1 MLTIQTGKSASP
13 EDLNS
18 PFSRKEVAVTRFVH
32 PNYNP
37 STTNNDIAL
46 LKLSESVDLS
56 IYTPACLPASSAD
69 FVGQSAKVYG
79 RQMFFLAVQDS
90 SIGDLVSP

>member
-1 MLTIQTGKSASP
+1 MTSI
-13 EDLNS
+13 
-18 PFSRKEVAVTRFVH
+18 VH

-69 FVGQSAKVYG
+69 YVGQSAKVYG
-79 RQMFFLAVQDS
+79 RTKIFFLTV
-90 SIGDLVSP
+90 SIDDIVTQSVSESDF